1 MGKHKAYTTND
12 SNLATPVYVPSDA
25 YMVSVDLG
33 GAVFLDSVSSLDSAD
48 ILARES
54 GQEVDIYLDRIFSEV
69 FTRETWND
77 LVKGRMVKYSWEGM
91 HLYFGNEA
99 TMRDQFAHLSA

>member
-1 MGKHKAYTTND
+1 MAKH
-12 SNLATPVYVPSDA
+12 LAHTFHTDLSTPVFVPSDA
-25 YMVSVDLG
+25 YMVSVDIG

-54 GQEVDIYLDRIFSEV
+54 GQEVDIALDRIFSQV
-69 FTRETWND
+69 FTRANWNN
-77 LVKGRMVKYSWEGM
+77 LVDGGMVKFSWDGM

>member
-1 MGKHKAYTTND
+1 MAKH
-12 SNLATPVYVPSDA
+12 LAHTFHTDLSTPVFVPSDA
-25 YMVSVDLG
+25 YMVSVDVG
-33 GAVFLDSVSSLDSAD
+33 GAVFLDSVNTLDSAD

-54 GQEVDIYLDRIFSEV
+54 GQSVDIKLDRIFSQA
-69 FTRETWND
+69 FTRANWDD
-77 LVKGRMVKYSWEGM
+77 LADGGMVKHTWDGM